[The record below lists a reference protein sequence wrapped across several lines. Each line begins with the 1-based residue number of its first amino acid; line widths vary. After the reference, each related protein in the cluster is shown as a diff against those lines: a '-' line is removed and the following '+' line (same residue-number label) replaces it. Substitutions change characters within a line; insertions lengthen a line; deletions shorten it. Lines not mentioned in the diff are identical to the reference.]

1 MHETIYFDTPKG
13 DSLTQITEQ
22 VQEVISQS
30 DVKSGVCFLIVP
42 HTTAAIT
49 INSYLD
55 PETAR
60 DIVSDIRRLVPT
72 RTDFHHIFDTPA
84 DAAGH
89 IKATLTGNSEIVLI
103 EEGKLVLGHSQGI
116 FLYDFDGPR
125 RRRVLVKI
133 MEDKVRVPPDKPES
147 NEGKEV
153 SVAS

>member
-1 MHETIYFDTPKG
+1 MHKTIYVDTPKG

-22 VQEVISQS
+22 VQEFVRDNGIQS
-30 DVKSGVCFLIVP
+30 GICILIVP

-55 PETAR
+55 PETAH

-72 RTDFHHIFDTPA
+72 RTDFHHIYDTPA
-84 DAAGH
+84 DAAGL

-103 EEGKLVLGHSQGI
+103 EDRKLVLGDSQGI
-116 FLYDFDGPR
+116 FFYDFDGPR

-133 MEDKVRVPPDKPES
+133 LED
-147 NEGKEV
+147 
-153 SVAS
+153 

>member
-1 MHETIYFDTPKG
+1 MHKTIHVETPKG
-13 DSLTQITEQ
+13 DSLTKITEQ
-22 VQEVISQS
+22 VQEAVSQNGL
-30 DVKSGVCFLIVP
+30 KSGLCFMVVP

-55 PETAR
+55 PATAL

-89 IKATLTGNSEIVLI
+89 IKASLIGNTEAVLV
-103 EEGKLVLGHSQGI
+103 EEGELVLGHSQGL

-125 RRRVLVKI
+125 ERRVLVKLF
-133 MEDKVRVPPDKPES
+133 
-147 NEGKEV
+147 EG
-153 SVAS
+153 

>member
-1 MHETIYFDTPKG
+1 MHDTISVATPKG
-13 DSLTQITEQ
+13 DSMNLITEQ
-22 VQEVISQS
+22 VQEIVRNSGI
-30 DVKSGVCFLIVP
+30 KSGVCFLVIP

-55 PETAR
+55 PATEK
-60 DIVSDIRRLVPT
+60 DILQDVRRLVPT

-89 IKATLTGNSEIVLI
+89 IKATLIGNSETVLVANG
-103 EEGKLVLGHSQGI
+103 ELVLGHSQGL

-133 MEDKVRVPPDKPES
+133 L
-147 NEGKEV
+147 EG
-153 SVAS
+153 